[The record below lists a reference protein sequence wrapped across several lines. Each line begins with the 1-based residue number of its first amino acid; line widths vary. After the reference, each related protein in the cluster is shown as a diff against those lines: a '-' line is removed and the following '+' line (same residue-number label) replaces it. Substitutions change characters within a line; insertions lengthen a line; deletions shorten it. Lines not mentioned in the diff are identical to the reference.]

1 MSRVVGVRLE
11 RVGKVHY
18 FDPGDL
24 EVNLRDR
31 VVVETDTGL
40 ETGWVVVA
48 PDQVVYSEVKGPL
61 RPVLKKAPQEDL
73 KEGEELVGEAKEGLA

>member
-1 MSRVVGVRLE
+1 MSRVVGVRFQ
-11 RVGKVHY
+11 RVGEVHY

-31 VVVETDTGL
+31 VVVDTDTGS
-40 ETGWVVVA
+40 EIGWVVVA

-61 RPVLKKAPQEDL
+61 RPVLKRVPQEELGEGGGADL
-73 KEGEELVGEAKEGLA
+73 P

>member
-1 MSRVVGVRLE
+1 
-11 RVGKVHY
+11 
-18 FDPGDL
+18 L

-61 RPVLKKAPQEDL
+61 RLVLRVASQEEQED
-73 KEGEELVGEAKEGLA
+73 GGGAREAPG